1 MSNEK
6 KQPLAIDAQLTQ
18 RLSVLAE
25 RQGASLADFAEDV
38 LREHADQA
46 ERALAEDVEDAE
58 RWQRYLVTGTV
69 VPVESVRGRLLELAD
84 TAVEAKPR

>member
-1 MSNEK
+1 MSGWR
-6 KQPLAIDAQLTQ
+6 ALTGEVAD
-18 RLSVLAE
+18 RLGHHFRATAVAV
-25 RQGASLADFAEDV
+25 AV
-38 LREHADQA
+38 EHADQA